1 MVDAYK
7 NAGYDFMQLSEHFI
21 GNFDFPI
28 ADTRGFR
35 SNSFTTLIGAE
46 LHAPETAS
54 GRTLAHRGRGP
65 AARLSRRI
73 SMAKPANRWPRR
85 AAEAGAFIGIA
96 HPAWSQLTIEDGR
109 AIDCAHA
116 VEIYNHGCAIEN
128 DRGDGWYLADQLLT
142 EGHRLTAFA
151 TDDAHFKTPDHFGG
165 WVHVKA
171 ESLDPD
177 ALLTALKAGQY
188 YSSMGPQIHAIE
200 MNGKEISISCS
211 PVDTI
216 TVLCGTSR
224 TMVRNGRAITDASFD
239 LAKLEKGWLLK
250 KHEPLVPRRGHR
262 QRRQARL
269 EQSHLVGRAAAS
281 RLPLWLVIAGLGLTQ
296 IIGWGTTYYAL
307 GALSPDIAA
316 ATGWSKTLIFGGF
329 SAALLLSGLISRWAG
344 RFIDRQGGRRLMMSG
359 SLPCGTGPRHHRTSA
374 ASRHLPGGLVGAGR
388 RHAADDL

>member
-1 MVDAYK
+1 MTLLAPFSSPGRFWRGNLHTHSTLSDGVLDEKSVVDAYK
-7 NAGYDFMQLSEHFI
+7 TAGYDFMQLSEHFI

-28 ADTRGFR
+28 ADTRAFR
-35 SNSFTTLIGAE
+35 SNNFTTLIGAE
-46 LHAPETAS
+46 LHAPETAV
-54 GRTLAHRGRGP
+54 GELWHIV
-65 AARLSRRI
+65 AAGL
-73 SMAKPANRWPRR
+73 PLDFPRNLDGETGAQVSAR

-109 AIDCAHA
+109 AITSAHA

-128 DRGDGWYLADQLLT
+128 DRGDGWYLADQMLT
-142 EGHRLTAFA
+142 EGHRLSAFA

-177 ALLTALKAGQY
+177 ALLTSLKKGLY

-224 TMVRNGRAITDASFD
+224 TAIRNGRAITDASFD

-250 KHEPLVPRRGHR
+250 K
-262 QRRQARL
+262 
-269 EQSHLVGRAAAS
+269 QSGWFRVVVIDNGGKRA
-281 RLPLWLVIAGLGLTQ
+281 
-296 IIGWGTTYYAL
+296 
-307 GALSPDIAA
+307 
-316 ATGWSKTLIFGGF
+316 WSNPIWWDEL
-329 SAALLLSGLISRWAG
+329 R
-344 RFIDRQGGRRLMMSG
+344 
-359 SLPCGTGPRHHRTSA
+359 
-374 ASRHLPGGLVGAGR
+374 
-388 RHAADDL
+388 